1 MKYLFIATPGDTQK
15 GAPKQQMARL
25 LKRVRE
31 LGCASTLILTG
42 TSDHEKQCGA
52 ALGELLSASA
62 EPTDALTARSL
73 DLGVITMLLRSNA
86 ERAEVIVLIAHCYV
100 AEHYPPVYGWEFLGR
115 KGVRGK
121 DRMVNGQALLIS
133 DQANPVE
140 WICTDN

>member
-15 GAPKQQMARL
+15 GAPKQQMSRL

-73 DLGVITMLLRSNA
+73 DLGVITMLLRSNG
-86 ERAEVIVLIAHCYV
+86 ERADVIVIIAHCFV
-100 AEHYPPVYGWEFLGR
+100 AEYYPPIYGKEFLGG
-115 KGVRGK
+115 KALRGK
-121 DRMVNGQALLIS
+121 ERMVNGQALLIS
-133 DQANPVE
+133 NEAPSVE
-140 WICTDN
+140 WICTDH